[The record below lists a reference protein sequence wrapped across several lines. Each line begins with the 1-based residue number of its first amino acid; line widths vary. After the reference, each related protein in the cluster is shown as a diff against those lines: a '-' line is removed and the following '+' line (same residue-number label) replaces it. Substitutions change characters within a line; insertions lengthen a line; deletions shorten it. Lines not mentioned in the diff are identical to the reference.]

1 MRKGLRNATTQGIY
15 WVTPAGR
22 DFPTW
27 GDAPPLHNQ
36 KDADVSGQVDGSGLL
51 TRAQA
56 PASGVSVP
64 RHMGVGSDLVHSLD
78 YVVMLQVMFNLASGV
93 QSTPMT
99 VWEQLKDR
107 GIRSAKNARELVGK
121 NAVYES
127 FARLLEAGYL
137 RRVQLPHPTLA
148 GRKGPVVYE
157 VYDNPAWNPDW
168 APACTEPEGH
178 GQVKPQVAT
187 LPGTPEPVFRETDKT
202 AGRNASRNA
211 GSGNDGSGVPGS
223 VKRRV
228 PAGQNASRVPGSG
241 IVSPPHP
248 PEGEDSSSPYPLTDP
263 LGALPSQREGA
274 DFAPEEIT
282 AARDFLQQMQ
292 RWQAGAA
299 TARRVAPKLLATM
312 QEQGWPSLVDMSPQE
327 RALLEADLLRNTEGA
342 KSWTKCLPGW
352 VQDLRRYALVRP
364 KTAPAA
370 GNSTRRA
377 VAPAAVAACPTCDEY
392 GWLLDD
398 DDNGPQRRCTHPG
411 ITRSEVEVAK

>member
-1 MRKGLRNATTQGIY
+1 M
-15 WVTPAGR
+15 
-22 DFPTW
+22 
-27 GDAPPLHNQ
+27 HNQ
-36 KDADVSGQVDGSGLL
+36 KEADVSGQVNGSGLL
-51 TRAQA
+51 KRAQA

-99 VWEQLKDR
+99 VWEQLKGR

-168 APACTEPEGH
+168 APSSTEPKDH
-178 GQVKPQVAT
+178 GQVKPQIAT
-187 LPGTPEPVFRETDKT
+187 LPGTPEPVFREPRKI
-202 AGRNASRNA
+202 AGQDASRNT

-223 VKRRV
+223 VNRRV
-228 PAGQNASRVPGSG
+228 SAGQNASRVPGSR

-248 PEGEDSSSPYPLTDP
+248 PGEEESSSPYPLTDP
-263 LGALPSQREGA
+263 LGSLPSQREGA

-312 QEQGWPSLVDMSPQE
+312 QEQGWPSLVGMSPQE

-370 GNSTRRA
+370 AGNSPQRA
-377 VAPAAVAACPTCDEY
+377 STQAAIAACPACDDY

-398 DDNGPQRRCTHPG
+398 DDSGPQRRCAHPG